1 LAQSLHVNLFLPSL
15 NETHSG
21 AFFKKNEVEGWI
33 DGGGEEGSRH
43 TQCRPD
49 GLELE
54 GTYWADLW
62 GDGLVIGLNG
72 PYSWTS

>member
-1 LAQSLHVNLFLPSL
+1 MKRTQVH
-15 NETHSG
+15 
-21 AFFKKNEVEGWI
+21 FFKKTRLKGGSTE
-33 DGGGEEGSRH
+33 GGEEGSRH